1 MLSRCRCESGREPT
15 HRPAERHRKTRG
27 MTGLDGRFKTA
38 MMDIHPGGK
47 SIITTAAARA
57 MAMTSVADRTA
68 TTALL

>member
-1 MLSRCRCESGREPT
+1 M
-15 HRPAERHRKTRG
+15 RG
-27 MTGLDGRFKTA
+27 MTGLDGLFKTV